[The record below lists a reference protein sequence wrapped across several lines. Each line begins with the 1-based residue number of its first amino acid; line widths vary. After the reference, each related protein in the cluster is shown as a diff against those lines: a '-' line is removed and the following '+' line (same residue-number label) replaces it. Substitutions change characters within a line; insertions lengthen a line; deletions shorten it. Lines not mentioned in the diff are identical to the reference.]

1 MRPVGSRLAVSNK
14 LRKLPE
20 ESVIR
25 MGEVAGLGARYTF
38 TIVDAEE
45 AKDIQKFSCFL
56 VPLGKEG
63 DWMFGTPK
71 VPFP

>member
-1 MRPVGSRLAVSNK
+1 
-14 LRKLPE
+14 
-20 ESVIR
+20 